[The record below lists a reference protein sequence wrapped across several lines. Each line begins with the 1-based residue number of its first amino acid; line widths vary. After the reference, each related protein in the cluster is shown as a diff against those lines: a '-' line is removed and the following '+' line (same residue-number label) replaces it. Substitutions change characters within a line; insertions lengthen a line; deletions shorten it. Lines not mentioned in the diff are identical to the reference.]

1 MTELRKDPDS
11 TPRVAEPAEP
21 GHAPESGI
29 VRALDRA
36 SVYLDR
42 YPWLLPAAS
51 FAVGWLGF
59 FLFHRGEN
67 LARVIAAI
75 ALIGWVWLFAENL
88 LGRWLVTRSRGRLR
102 IGAVR
107 FVTQQIQQEILFFAL
122 PFLFAATLGE
132 PGQMLFMG
140 GAVAVAILITLDPV
154 YLHRIAPHAGLSSAL
169 HAYCTLIAALVV
181 LPVALHLPLDLVLP
195 LALTGTLLSLLA
207 SLPRM
212 LRSTERNGLRVLGM
226 LAIPGVVFAAW
237 HLRSWIPPAGLW
249 VRDARITDRVVAR
262 EPGERMRVFD
272 AQTLHAQG
280 AIAFVAVRAPTG
292 LSQSVVFEWW
302 HRGVLIDPIAAE
314 ISGGREEGFRTYSRK
329 QNFPEDP
336 SGMWRVDLVTPQRQL
351 IARMRF
357 EVR

>member
-1 MTELRKDPDS
+1 MVDDDAAPGPDPAS
-11 TPRVAEPAEP
+11 
-21 GHAPESGI
+21 SL
-29 VRALDRA
+29 VRQLDRA
-36 SVYLDR
+36 SAFLDR
-42 YPWLLPAAS
+42 HPWLLPTAS

-75 ALIGWVWLFAENL
+75 ALLGWVWLLAESL
-88 LGRWLVTRSRGRLR
+88 LGRWLVARSGGRLS

-132 PGQMLFMG
+132 PGQMLFLG
-140 GAVAVAILITLDPV
+140 GAIAVAVLITLDPI
-154 YLHRIAPHAGLSSAL
+154 YLHRIAPHSGLSSAL

-181 LPVALHLPLDLVLP
+181 LPVAVHLPLDQALP
-195 LALTGTLLSLLA
+195 LALTLTLLSLLA

-212 LRSTERNGLRVLGM
+212 LRSTERLSLRVLGM
-226 LAIPGVVFAAW
+226 LAIPCVMLAAW
-237 HLRSWIPPAGLW
+237 NLRSWIPPAGLW
-249 VRDARITDRVVAR
+249 VRDARITNRVEAR
-262 EPGERMRVFD
+262 EPGEAIRVFAAED
-272 AQTLHAQG
+272 LRANG

-292 LSQSVVFEWW
+292 LSQAVVFEWR
-302 HRGVLIDPIAAE
+302 HRGVLIDPIPAE

-329 QNFPEDP
+329 ENFPEDP
-336 SGMWRVDLVTPQRQL
+336 RGLWRVDLLTPQRQL